1 MKVILTLIL
10 QNAPWVPHAVV
21 NVEDE
26 ESKNTD
32 A

>member
-1 MKVILTLIL
+1 MLTLIL
-10 QNAPWVPHAVV
+10 QNAPWVPHAIL